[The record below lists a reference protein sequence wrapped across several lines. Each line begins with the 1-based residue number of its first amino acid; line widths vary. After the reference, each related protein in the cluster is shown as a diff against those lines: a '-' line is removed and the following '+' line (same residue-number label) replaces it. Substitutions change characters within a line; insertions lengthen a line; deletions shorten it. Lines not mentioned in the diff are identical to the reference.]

1 MEMKDFASKIRDS
14 VRDGLGDGYKV
25 DVKEV
30 NKNNS
35 VVRNG
40 LVILAQGQNV
50 APTIYLEDFLE
61 AYESGMP
68 LETVVQQMLDAY
80 RRSMPADGL
89 DMDFFRHFQKV
100 RDRICFRLIG
110 KKGNEAL
117 LEKIP
122 YIDFLDLAICFYY
135 AYQDESL
142 GEGSILIYNSHV
154 EMWGTNAFELM
165 NTARRNTPRL
175 LPWTCCSLAE
185 AMEAAGGES
194 DAELDGFLAGL
205 PMKVLSN
212 TKQVHG
218 AACILYP
225 GVLEALAQ
233 EGGCGFYILPSSI
246 HEVMLLP
253 DTDGHMSADCLKLM
267 IVDVNSTIVA
277 PEEVLSDT
285 LYYYDADQKRVRQI
299 A

>member
-89 DMDFFRHFQKV
+89 DMDFFRHFEKV

-135 AYQDESL
+135 AYQDECL

-165 NTARRNTPRL
+165 STARRNTPRL

-185 AMEAAGGES
+185 AMDAAGR
-194 DAELDGFLAGL
+194 AGRV
-205 PMKVLSN
+205 PG
-212 TKQVHG
+212 G
-218 AACILYP
+218 AADESAQQHEAGTWRRMHPLSWRAGDAGAGRGMRLLYP
-225 GVLEALAQ
+225 PQLH
-233 EGGCGFYILPSSI
+233 P
-246 HEVMLLP
+246 
-253 DTDGHMSADCLKLM
+253 
-267 IVDVNSTIVA
+267 
-277 PEEVLSDT
+277 
-285 LYYYDADQKRVRQI
+285 
-299 A
+299 